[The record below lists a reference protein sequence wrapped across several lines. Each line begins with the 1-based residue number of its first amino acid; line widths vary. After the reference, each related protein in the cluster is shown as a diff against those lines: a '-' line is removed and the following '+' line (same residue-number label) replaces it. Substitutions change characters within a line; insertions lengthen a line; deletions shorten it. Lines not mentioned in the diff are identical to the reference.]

1 MQDFDGK
8 ISYEEFK
15 NMVKDLD
22 VGGKLFNECFNP
34 TEAGCERDMAGP
46 TSTSRLR
53 YLSAGDR
60 EFVRETLVA
69 VRTRTTAT
77 AQNPGGLSPR

>member
-1 MQDFDGK
+1 MGRW
-8 ISYEEFK
+8 S
-15 NMVKDLD
+15 VSP
-22 VGGKLFNECFNP
+22 G
-34 TEAGCERDMAGP
+34 ERSVPLKPCMRVCGVAWLAMAGP

-69 VRTRTTAT
+69 VRTHTTAT

>member
-1 MQDFDGK
+1 MGRWSVSSGALSVPLK
-8 ISYEEFK
+8 T
-15 NMVKDLD
+15 MTGVCG
-22 VGGKLFNECFNP
+22 V
-34 TEAGCERDMAGP
+34 AWRAMAGP

-53 YLSAGDR
+53 YLSAVGTR
-60 EFVRETLVA
+60 EQVRETLVA